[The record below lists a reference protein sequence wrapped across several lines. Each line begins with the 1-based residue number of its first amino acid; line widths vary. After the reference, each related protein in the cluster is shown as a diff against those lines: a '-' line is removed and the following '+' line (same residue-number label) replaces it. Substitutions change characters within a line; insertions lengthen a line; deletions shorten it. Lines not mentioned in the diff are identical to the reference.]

1 MKKHF
6 YVWNLILIKIKS
18 YLRIS
23 YILLNYNDACFKCV
37 IRGIFGKTPSKDT
50 IKYMKW
56 LADECRRTDDIVKLN
71 KKRIEEKYL

>member
-1 MKKHF
+1 MKKLL
-6 YVWNLILIKIKS
+6 YKLNLILIKIKS

-50 IKYMKW
+50 IKYMKMKFQKQ
-56 LADECRRTDDIVKLN
+56 III
-71 KKRIEEKYL
+71 KKYFFQI